1 MVSFPEIERPLAN
14 KADFHGLEGVV
25 HLAAAGETPF
35 LARQRP
41 LFERFMA
48 DKAGGMAGRE
58 RIFAGVEAA
67 RVSVAGLLGVG
78 ASEIGFPQSAADAF
92 NAVSRSV
99 TGRGNVVMPQ
109 WEYPSAMYPWITGSD
124 LDVRLV
130 PGDGYRMDMQRFAD
144 AADADTRAIVVSVVS
159 YFTGERVDLAACREI
174 ADRSGAMLLVDMSHA
189 FGAAPFDARL
199 VDFAIGCGYKWA
211 LGTHGAGIAFVNA
224 DRQPNWLP
232 RETGWMSAAWVDAT
246 VRDATVV
253 QHRDGRRF
261 ELGNPAALPVQI
273 LGAGVDYLAEVGVAA
288 IERHVLG
295 LTTRLR
301 AGLVELGLDVLTP
314 ESEARRLGIV
324 AFAIDNEADWR
335 RHLEQRRI
343 LGWVGDERVR
353 LSAHLYND
361 AADIDAAI
369 TAIDEIVRLR

>member
-1 MVSFPEIERPLAN
+1 
-14 KADFHGLEGVV
+14 
-25 HLAAAGETPF
+25 
-35 LARQRP
+35 
-41 LFERFMA
+41 
-48 DKAGGMAGRE
+48 MAGRE

-67 RVSVAGLLGVG
+67 RVSVAGLLGVE
-78 ASEIGFPQSAADAF
+78 ASEIGFPQSAAEAF

-144 AADADTRAIVVSVVS
+144 AADADTRAIVVSMVS

-174 ADRSGAMLLVDMSHA
+174 AYRSGAMLLIDMSHA
-189 FGAAPFDARL
+189 CGAAPFDRRISL
-199 VDFAIGCGYKWA
+199 
-211 LGTHGAGIAFVNA
+211 LGAATNGPSAHGAGIAFVNA

-232 RETGWMSAAWVDAT
+232 RETGWMSAAWVAAP
-246 VRDATVV
+246 VRDATVK

-273 LGAGVDYLAEVGVAA
+273 LGTGVDYLSGVGVAA
-288 IERHVLG
+288 IERHILD

-301 AGLVELGLDVLTP
+301 AGLVELGLSVLTP
-314 ESEARRLGIV
+314 EPEARRLGIV
-324 AFAIDNEADWR
+324 AFAIDNEANWR
-335 RHLEQRRI
+335 RNLEQRRI
-343 LGWVGDERVR
+343 VGWVGDERVR

-369 TAIDEIVRLR
+369 TAIREIALP